1 MGMHPKNEVDGY
13 GVLWDVL
20 FGPDRAAA
28 LAQMSERGLLSPAQL
43 PHWQQFLAPV
53 APGSRVWANAIDHFH
68 FKTCAQLESNSYLS
82 TQTPQDIVANLRG
95 AAAAFGQELKHVDQL
110 RGKVFLDYG
119 SGVYRPFNASIIL
132 YCNGVDRVYAY
143 EPFALRT
150 EFVLHSFHRLI
161 ERMSNR
167 PEDYIFSGISTE
179 EFIGRLKTFVVPGL
193 EAKLQRL
200 NDTPGSQLRLGGLT
214 FFRDL
219 AQIPAN
225 SVDCHFSNAVL
236 EHVDDIEKYMG
247 QLLQIAAPDSIGLHV
262 VDFLD
267 HRYYDDPT
275 LSPVEKYFDGV
286 LDEINGLTPTELEQR
301 IIACGWTLQKVQATR
316 IPEKYV
322 LEDKRPRTER
332 YARHGLDELTQHVN
346 FYKMTRHA

>member
-28 LAQMSERGLLSPAQL
+28 LARMEQLGLVPPSQQPK
-43 PHWQQFLAPV
+43 WQEFLAPV

-68 FKTCAQLESNSYLS
+68 FQTSAQLENNSYLS
-82 TQTPQDIVANLRG
+82 TKTPQDIVANLRG
-95 AAAAFGQELKHVDQL
+95 AAAAFGLELNHVDQL

-132 YCNGVDRVYAY
+132 YCNGADRVCAY

-150 EFVLHSFHRLI
+150 EFALHSYHRLI
-161 ERMSNR
+161 ERMSNQ
-167 PEDYIFSGISTE
+167 PEDYIFSGISTD
-179 EFIGRLKTFVVPGL
+179 EFISRLKTFVVPGL
-193 EAKLQRL
+193 QAKLHQL
-200 NDTPGSQLRLGGLT
+200 NETPGGQLRLGGLT
-214 FFRDL
+214 FYRDL
-219 AQIPAN
+219 AHIPPN
-225 SVDCHFSNAVL
+225 SVDWHFSNAVL

-247 QLLQIAAPDSIGLHV
+247 QLHQIAAPDSVGLHV

-267 HRYYDDPT
+267 HRYYDDNR

-286 LDEINGLTPTELEQR
+286 LDEINGLTPSELERR
-301 IIACGWTLQKVQATR
+301 IMACGWSLQKVQATR
-316 IPEKYV
+316 IPETYV

-332 YARHGLDELTQHVN
+332 YALHSLDELTQHVN
-346 FYKMTRHA
+346 FYKMTRPP